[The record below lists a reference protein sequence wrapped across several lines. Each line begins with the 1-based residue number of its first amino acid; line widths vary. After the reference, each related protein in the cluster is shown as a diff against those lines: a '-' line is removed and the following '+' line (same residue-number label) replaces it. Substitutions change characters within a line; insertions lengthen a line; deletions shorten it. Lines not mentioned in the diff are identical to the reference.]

1 MSLNNFEHF
10 IISKIA
16 YVTSFIG
23 YLSLQITPNFVLPN
37 NPLFNN
43 FLKFLFGLL
52 LFIITYFLKHWFDKK
67 LKK

>member
-10 IISKIA
+10 LSSKIA
-16 YVTSFIG
+16 YITSILG
-23 YLSLQITPNFVLPN
+23 YTAMQIVLPN